1 MSVLTAIFKRM
12 IKCLG
17 PPTETAKEE
26 SEAEEEAENWE
37 FIYCDCSFNEDKH
50 SNGVLNSE
58 MYKQTNC

>member
-1 MSVLTAIFKRM
+1 M